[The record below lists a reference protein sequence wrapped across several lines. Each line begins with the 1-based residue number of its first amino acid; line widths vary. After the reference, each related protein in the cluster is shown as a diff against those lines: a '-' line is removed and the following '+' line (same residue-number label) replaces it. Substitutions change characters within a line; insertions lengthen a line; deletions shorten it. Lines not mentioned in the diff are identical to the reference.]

1 MFMLIFLV
9 SCGTSNSTDKGD
21 FIVDSNFS
29 TAGFITQMSANKL
42 LVADIFLSTK
52 PDTDYE
58 TDMGEPVARK
68 DLKAGMKVQVLINGP
83 IMESYPAKAKAAQVT
98 ILTDEES
105 EKESKAVKILLK
117 TPKIGSQ
124 VIIRELSW
132 LNESTAE
139 IRYTENLLDWKKA
152 EVDIE
157 KEEILL
163 IEDDSGEE

>member
-1 MFMLIFLV
+1 
-9 SCGTSNSTDKGD
+9 
-21 FIVDSNFS
+21 
-29 TAGFITQMSANKL
+29 
-42 LVADIFLSTK
+42 
-52 PDTDYE
+52 
-58 TDMGEPVARK
+58 
-68 DLKAGMKVQVLINGP
+68 MKVKVLINGP